1 MASPTLILHPVQ
13 VEGTAAVKRALELL
27 ATDALPALAA
37 AVYQEGEGVMTD
49 AKLLTPV
56 DTGNLRASG
65 HVSLPTVHVSE
76 ATVTLGFGGPAGSG
90 NHGGQSNAESVGYAV
105 YVHEN
110 MEAHHP
116 VGQAKFL
123 EGALKA
129 RTSGMAGRIGL
140 SLQRWIRSHGVAG

>member
-1 MASPTLILHPVQ
+1 MASPTLTLNPVR
-13 VEGTAAVKRALELL
+13 VEGTDAIKRALAALG
-27 ATDALPALAA
+27 TDVLPALAA
-37 AVYQEGEGVMTD
+37 ALYQVGEGVMTD

-65 HVSLPTVHVSE
+65 HVSPPAVQGSKVS
-76 ATVTLGFGGPAGSG
+76 VTLGFGGPAGSG

-123 EGALKA
+123 ESALKA